1 MHAARWL
8 GIILKKAKSL
18 ISFPQK
24 NKRSREVSGELLVL
38 AGTGVL
44 VHNWNY

>member
-18 ISFPQK
+18 ILFPQK
-24 NKRSREVSGELLVL
+24 NKRSREAIG
-38 AGTGVL
+38 
-44 VHNWNY
+44 NYSFLRERER